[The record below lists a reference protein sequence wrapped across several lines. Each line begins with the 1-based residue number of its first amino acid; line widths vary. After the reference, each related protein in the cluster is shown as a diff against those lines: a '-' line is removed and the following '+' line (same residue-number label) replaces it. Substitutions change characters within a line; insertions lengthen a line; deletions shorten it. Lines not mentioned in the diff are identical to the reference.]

1 MGAIGSLSVATPPLP
16 DDASLS
22 VTVCADDAAI
32 LERSPLRQTL
42 DEAIEE
48 SGGSLK
54 ELTVLATQN
63 DPLRVDTPARHRDGA
78 WLAMS
83 AQELGLGERQIHLRG
98 LHYML
103 IGRPK
108 PDGEPYTNTDADWLW
123 LQSNAAKAA
132 RWLGYLPFAQIT
144 DQRNAAPI
152 VENRRQAEPSVYLNP
167 GLHIEIPDAEAIMP
181 TIGVE
186 GFLATQP
193 YKLVFFG
200 EKASLAEVLLPL
212 AHEVHADTYLPTGE
226 ISDTLLYQMARSG
239 SEDGRPMMVLC
250 FSDCDPAGWQMP
262 ISIARKLQAFRALE
276 FPTLDFQVRRVGL
289 TPEQARAY
297 ELPSTP
303 LRESERRADRW
314 RTAMGV
320 EQTEIDALASLRPA
334 LLREIASAA
343 IAPFFDHTLERRV
356 FVARSRWL
364 AQAQAL
370 IDDRLGEEQLQR
382 FREQAAEKLEEMKE
396 QIAEL
401 NAAVKVS
408 VSYAELPAFEIPD
421 AVLSDAGQGKPLV
434 DSAWPFVEQC
444 RTLVAAKNYA
454 GGE

>member
-1 MGAIGSLSVATPPLP
+1 MASHGAP
-16 DDASLS
+16 
-22 VTVCADDAAI
+22 
-32 LERSPLRQTL
+32 
-42 DEAIEE
+42 
-48 SGGSLK
+48 
-54 ELTVLATQN
+54 
-63 DPLRVDTPARHRDGA
+63 
-78 WLAMS
+78 
-83 AQELGLGERQIHLRG
+83 ELGLGERQIHLRG

-108 PDGEPYTNTDADWLW
+108 PDGEPYTNADADWLW
-123 LQSNAAKAA
+123 LQSDAAEAA
-132 RWLGYLPFAQIT
+132 RWLGRLPFA
-144 DQRNAAPI
+144 DHRSAQRSAHRREP
-152 VENRRQAEPSVYLNP
+152 RQAEPSVYLNP
-167 GLHIEIPDAEAIMP
+167 GLRIEIPDAEAIMP

-226 ISDTLLYQMARSG
+226 ISDTLLTNGSQR

-250 FSDCDPAGWQMP
+250 FSDCNPAGWQMP

-289 TPEQARAY
+289 TPVQVRAY

-303 LRESERRADRW
+303 LREGERRADRW

-343 IAPFFDHTLERRV
+343 IAPFSTTR
-356 FVARSRWL
+356 
-364 AQAQAL
+364 
-370 IDDRLGEEQLQR
+370 
-382 FREQAAEKLEEMKE
+382 
-396 QIAEL
+396 
-401 NAAVKVS
+401 
-408 VSYAELPAFEIPD
+408 
-421 AVLSDAGQGKPLV
+421 
-434 DSAWPFVEQC
+434 
-444 RTLVAAKNYA
+444 
-454 GGE
+454 